1 MEKYLCMAKHLFPKI
16 DDDEW
21 REGGLPVEATS
32 TLGAAIDF
40 VLKHPVEA
48 DIEMLTHNQG
58 KRLLVWVKRAST
70 GEITEVSLSIEAA
83 YRITSA
89 SEVCHIME
97 NDHASV

>member
-1 MEKYLCMAKHLFPKI
+1 MEKYFCMEKHLVPKI

-21 REGGLPVEATS
+21 REGGLPIEAKS

-40 VLKHPVEA
+40 VLKYPVEA
-48 DIEMLTHNQG
+48 DIETLTYNQG